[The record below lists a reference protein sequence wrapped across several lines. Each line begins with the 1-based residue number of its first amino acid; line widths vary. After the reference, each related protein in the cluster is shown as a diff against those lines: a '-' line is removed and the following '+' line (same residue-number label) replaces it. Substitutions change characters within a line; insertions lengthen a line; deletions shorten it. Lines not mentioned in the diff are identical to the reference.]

1 VGTGLDPEEGL
12 GAEDNAGAGGP
23 DDEPF
28 AGDIEPDVEGGGAD
42 GFAPWGE
49 VVGGVGA
56 VPLAGGVWRGEGGLW
71 VHGGGA
77 GEGGW
82 LKLGLRLIRIKRE

>member
-1 VGTGLDPEEGL
+1 
-12 GAEDNAGAGGP
+12 
-23 DDEPF
+23 
-28 AGDIEPDVEGGGAD
+28 
-42 GFAPWGE
+42 
-49 VVGGVGA
+49 VGGVGA